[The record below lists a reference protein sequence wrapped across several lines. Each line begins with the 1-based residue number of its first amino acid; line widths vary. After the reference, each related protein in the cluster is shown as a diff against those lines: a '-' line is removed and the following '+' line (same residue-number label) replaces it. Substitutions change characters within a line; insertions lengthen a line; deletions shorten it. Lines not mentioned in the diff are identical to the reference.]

1 MVWTRVPSTA
11 LTARTIL
18 VGRESVDSAYR
29 AINKIMSNTGLSKHL
44 SRLRYYEKPTK
55 ERERREYEK
64 CLRIYNREMKK
75 KVEFVMKQHA
85 PLPPI

>member
-1 MVWTRVPSTA
+1 MLVVQERDCM
-11 LTARTIL
+11 LFLGYDHFIL
-18 VGRESVDSAYR
+18 
-29 AINKIMSNTGLSKHL
+29 MQL

-64 CLRIYNREMKK
+64 CLRIYNKEMKK